1 MHATFVDIENEF
13 GELEEEVVRLARFLQ
28 RIGQADPSPDMQSS
42 WEAVHVCASAT
53 EKIYTGC
60 ERIMARLASEVD
72 RAPLAHADGWHTALL
87 RRMAHPFPDVRKAVI
102 SDDCYRRLDRLR
114 AFRHRER
121 NAYGT
126 HLDFDI
132 VVERSLE
139 AVTAF
144 DIFRR
149 DVRLF
154 FAVRQTDDRNDQ
166 APASEPEGGAPS
178 G

>member
-1 MHATFVDIENEF
+1 MYATFVDVENEF
-13 GELEEEVVRLARFLQ
+13 GELEEEVVRLSSFLQ
-28 RIGQADPSPDMQSS
+28 RRDGVDPSPDIQSL

-72 RAPLAHADGWHTALL
+72 GAPLTHSDGWHAALL
-87 RRMAHPFPDVRKAVI
+87 RRMAHPFPDVRKAMI
-102 SDDCYRRLDRLR
+102 SDECYKSLDRLR

-121 NAYGT
+121 NTYGT

-132 VVERSLE
+132 VVERSHE
-139 AVTAF
+139 AVAAF
-144 DIFRR
+144 ELFRR
-149 DVRLF
+149 EVRSF
-154 FAVRQTDDRNDQ
+154 FTDHPTDGHVDRET
-166 APASEPEGGAPS
+166 PPVSTGETPS